1 MNLYTQVFVRR
12 VWFRGQ
18 YDSFSVIKYNNVY
31 FTVKKSNQH
40 EKCEQEEA
48 WCDANTSGI

>member
-1 MNLYTQVFVRR
+1 
-12 VWFRGQ
+12 
-18 YDSFSVIKYNNVY
+18 VY

-48 WCDANTSGI
+48 WCDANTSGIWILQILKIYDKAREIHLKNKT